1 MDSLTTGLFFQT
13 LPENG
18 LEGYCRGLN
27 NALLLSYYHENQN
40 VFGDFRSFSRSMD
53 LFTIDMEGCRDQC
66 DRDENCVG
74 FSTTQESFEFPSR
87 CLIHTENLETMPA
100 FGWRAIV
107 GSDQLESSSAIISHS
122 GDRGVHCY
130 SKISKQLGP
139 EISRDES
146 SDNLK
151 CGPSSSDSR
160 VFDLR
165 SEEATLEGCTNACLQ
180 DPSCVAF
187 SGVFDSWCVG
197 CSVPLD
203 ENHNGAVAYKTI
215 ESNDELDEGFIYNS
229 ITIADPNDFESAIAE
244 INWCSAGIR
253 SGQHCC
259 LKSCGL
265 CGGWR
270 CGRRN
275 GGGKGCCHGAI
286 QESKQICRNS
296 KSVAC
301 MIPKRTEDYI
311 VDFQR
316 ASNRHV
322 CSGYN
327 SEGSHMSLK
336 QCQDLCNAQQGCV
349 GIFGA
354 FNTNNPNSVSGNG
367 ACYSCHTVDYGE
379 IGWANI
385 LLWKP
390 RERAGSFSFD
400 LRGRDG
406 SERVRI
412 DDGVSVRELVL
423 SKEWTAFTTVSRY
436 LQISFEND
444 DGSRD
449 VRFRSN
455 FDAEI
460 QHPERWVDWNCGFL
474 NDLTEEENSRCQT
487 VRSGWF
493 AWRGDYQ
500 VEFIDRN

>member
-1 MDSLTTGLFFQT
+1 LFFQT

-27 NALLLSYYHENQN
+27 DGRLLSYYHENQN
-40 VFGDFRSFSRSMD
+40 VFGDLRSFSRSMD

-87 CLIHTENLETMPA
+87 CLIHTENRETMPA
-100 FGWRAIV
+100 FGWRAIDV
-107 GSDQLESSSAIISHS
+107 SDQLESSSAIISHS

-130 SKISKQLGP
+130 SKISKQLGNAP
-139 EISRDES
+139 QCAIMGSEYLSA
-146 SDNLK
+146 NQVA
-151 CGPSSSDSR
+151 PSSAASDASDCQR
-160 VFDLR
+160 QCQDLD
-165 SEEATLEGCTNACLQ
+165 SCFYWVYNGQCHLHGAEAIFNTNDHTQNA
-180 DPSCVAF
+180 
-187 SGVFDSWCVG
+187 
-197 CSVPLD
+197 
-203 ENHNGAVAYKTI
+203 
-215 ESNDELDEGFIYNS
+215 GFI
-229 ITIADPNDFESAIAE
+229 TGPKFCDDFEIP

-259 LKSCGL
+259 LKSCGS
-265 CGGWR
+265 CGGQG
-270 CGRRN
+270 CGKRN
-275 GGGKGCCHGAI
+275 GGGKGCCHGVI

-301 MIPKRTEDYI
+301 MIPERTEDYI

-316 ASNRHV
+316 ATNRHV
-322 CSGYN
+322 CSGYH
-327 SEGSHMSLK
+327 SEGYHMSMK
-336 QCQDLCNAQQGCV
+336 QCQDLCNGQQGCV

-354 FNTNNPNSVSGNG
+354 FNTNNPKSVSGNG
-367 ACYSCHTVDYGE
+367 ACYSCHTFDYGE

-400 LRGRDG
+400 LRGEDG

-423 SKEWTAFTTVSRY
+423 SKEWTAFTTVSRF
-436 LQISFEND
+436 LQISFTND
-444 DGSRD
+444 NGNRN
-449 VRFRSN
+449 VLFRSK

-460 QHPERWVDWNCGFL
+460 QHPELWVGWNCGFL
-474 NDLTEEENSRCQT
+474 NDLTEEENPRCEA
-487 VRSGWF
+487 VRSGRF
-493 AWRGDYQ
+493 AWTGDYQ
-500 VEFIDRN
+500 VELIDRN